1 MWRYD
6 QANTAIIII
15 MNKIIAPITT
25 LLLRRHFL
33 SIIAAEL
40 LFNVSKPVTTLIFD
54 SRIDR
59 AVCQVHD
66 QVYYQEHCRKQQD
79 AGLYNRIIIAQ
90 DRLEYLQDPAMK
102 KIFSM
107 TTDPLSMYPVCVPIT
122 VISGRAAFFS
132 ACLMIIALYFKPL
145 AFAVLV

>member
-1 MWRYD
+1 MALFVRYGSCGD
-6 QANTAIIII
+6 MTGANTAIIII

-66 QVYYQEHCRKQQD
+66 QVYYQEHYRKQQD

-90 DRLEYLQDPAMK
+90 DRRGR
-102 KIFSM
+102 
-107 TTDPLSMYPVCVPIT
+107 
-122 VISGRAAFFS
+122 ISSKTR
-132 ACLMIIALYFKPL
+132 P
-145 AFAVLV
+145 